1 MAASAPARLILI
13 CGLPAAGKSTLA
25 RDLANT
31 IPAIRLNKDDC
42 VRQLGQD
49 VWDDEFRGRIEARLW
64 DLAQELLAHDM
75 SVILEWGHWA
85 RRERD
90 EKRLRA
96 RNLDAHVELQYL
108 DVPLDVLIA
117 RIERR
122 QRSGEWIDAP
132 ITRAQ
137 MERWAATFE
146 APDDAELALFDP
158 PTTAAPAKL

>member
-1 MAASAPARLILI
+1 MDVA
-13 CGLPAAGKSTLA
+13 
-25 RDLANT
+25 DLANT
-31 IPAIRLNKDDC
+31 ANSAGVTMYLMNAPIPSDPISAAHDSG
-42 VRQLGQD
+42 VS
-49 VWDDEFRGRIEARLW
+49 V
-64 DLAQELLAHDM
+64 AQELLAHDM